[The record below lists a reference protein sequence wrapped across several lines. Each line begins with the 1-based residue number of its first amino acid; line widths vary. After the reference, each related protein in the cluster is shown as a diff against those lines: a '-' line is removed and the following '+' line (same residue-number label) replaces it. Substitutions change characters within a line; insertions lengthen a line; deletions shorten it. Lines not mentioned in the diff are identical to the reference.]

1 MRIPS
6 RFANIYYVRKG
17 SYIICCG
24 FCDEAEAEDED
35 EDAILIRRGT
45 LIFYT
50 TMIFN

>member
-24 FCDEAEAEDED
+24 FCDEDEAEAEA